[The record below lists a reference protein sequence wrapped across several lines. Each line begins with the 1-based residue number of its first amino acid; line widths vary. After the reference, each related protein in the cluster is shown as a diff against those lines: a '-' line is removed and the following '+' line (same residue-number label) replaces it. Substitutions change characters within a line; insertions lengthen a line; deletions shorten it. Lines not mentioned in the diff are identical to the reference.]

1 MDKAQPRTF
10 MSGIIAVISE
20 DESHWTSYYFTLC
33 GIEYFLANTLEEP
46 YWELMIYDQDVQEY
60 IRVAVGAS
68 AVHEW
73 LMLHNM
79 PGII

>member
-1 MDKAQPRTF
+1 MDKPKQRTF
-10 MSGIIAVISE
+10 MSGNIAVISE
-20 DESHWTSYYFTLC
+20 DEFHWTSYYFTVC
-33 GIEYFLANTLEEP
+33 GIEYFLANTFEDP
-46 YWELMIYDQDVQEY
+46 YWELMIDDQDVQEY

-73 LMLHNM
+73 LMFHNM